1 LIQKKGENILLFLIY
16 KNKKF
21 TIMEINLNAP
31 KKIVLQE
38 EKSKNITKLTVSRV
52 VDLPK
57 QKVVRC
63 FCEELDEPIVL
74 WEGAAYDAAGQ
85 WTDADVQAKLTA
97 LYNA

>member
-1 LIQKKGENILLFLIY
+1 
-16 KNKKF
+16 
-21 TIMEINLNAP
+21 MEITLNAP

-38 EKSKNITKLTVSRV
+38 EKSKNITKLTVARV

-63 FCEELDEPIVL
+63 FCEELEEAIVL

-85 WTDADVQAKLTA
+85 WTDADVQARLTA
-97 LYNA
+97 IYNA

>member
-1 LIQKKGENILLFLIY
+1 MNITLT
-16 KNKKF
+16 N
-21 TIMEINLNAP
+21 P
-31 KKIVLQE
+31 KTVVLQE
-38 EKSKNITKLTVSRV
+38 AKSKTITTLTINRV

-63 FCEELDEPIVL
+63 FVEELDEPIVL

-85 WTDADVQAKLTA
+85 YTDTDVQNRLLV

>member
-1 LIQKKGENILLFLIY
+1 MNI
-16 KNKKF
+16 
-21 TIMEINLNAP
+21 TLNSP

-38 EKSKNITKLTVSRV
+38 EKSKTISTLTVNRV

-57 QKVVRC
+57 QKTVRC
-63 FCEELDEPIVL
+63 FVEELEDPIVL

-85 WTDADVQAKLTA
+85 WTDADVQARLTT

>member
-1 LIQKKGENILLFLIY
+1 MNITLT
-16 KNKKF
+16 N
-21 TIMEINLNAP
+21 P

-38 EKSKNITKLTVSRV
+38 EKSKTITSLTVNRV

-57 QKVVRC
+57 QKTVRC
-63 FCEELDEPIVL
+63 FVEELEEPIVL

-85 WTDADVQAKLTA
+85 WTDADVQARLTS